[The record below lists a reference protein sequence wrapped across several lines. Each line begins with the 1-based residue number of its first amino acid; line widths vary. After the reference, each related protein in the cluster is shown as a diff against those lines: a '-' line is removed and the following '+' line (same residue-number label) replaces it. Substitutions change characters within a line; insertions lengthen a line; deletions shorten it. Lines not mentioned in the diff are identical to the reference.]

1 MARNLWV
8 GTPGLLREIPQ
19 AAKSWDRSAELNV
32 SEFRALEGQVTTFAP
47 FHTARRLKFSFEG
60 LEPVDAQHL
69 ARLARRAPDARTGR
83 AAGPVAVLDP
93 VSVNLLG
100 PAQAAGQSGREDGLD
115 HWFAV
120 SGKPAFKRFVR
131 EGWAVGGTVPSVV
144 GWVHG
149 TWPGWPVAPGM
160 TVSWLLPPGWGQDA
174 VARLAWKDADGAP
187 LRETDGSP
195 ASVTGVAPADAAFV
209 TPQGVLKTTGVIPLG
224 GACLSIGEAAEAFAV
239 GDGCPAMSVTG
250 YSDVPAAR
258 LPYRNVGIDLVEVTR
273 ATL

>member
-1 MARNLWV
+1 MARNLWI

-19 AAKSWDRSAELNV
+19 AAKSWDRSADLNV
-32 SEFRALEGQVTTFAP
+32 SEFKALEGQVTTFAP
-47 FHTARRLKFSFEG
+47 FHTVRRLKFSFEG
-60 LEPVDAQHL
+60 LEPDDAQHL
-69 ARLARRAPDARTGR
+69 VRLARRASDGVTAR

-100 PAQAAGQSGREDGLD
+100 PSQAAGQSGREDGLD
-115 HWFAV
+115 QWFAV
-120 SGKPAFKRFVR
+120 SGEPTFSRFVR
-131 EGWAVGGTVPSVV
+131 EGWTVGGKTPAVV

-160 TVSWLLPPGWGQDA
+160 RVSWLLPPSWGTDA
-174 VARLAWKDADGAP
+174 VARLAWKDADGEP
-187 LRETDGSP
+187 LRETSGS
-195 ASVTGVAPADAAFV
+195 AVSVTGTAPRDAAFV
-209 TPQGVLKTTGVIPLG
+209 TPQGQLNSPGIIPLG
-224 GACLSIGEAAEAFAV
+224 GACLSIGEPPVAFAV

-273 ATL
+273 ATV